1 MGRRRIGRTR
11 IALQISDRRSCRY
24 GGIMATETFIVRV
37 LEANRITIPQEYV
50 EVLKLKKGDKVRVS
64 VEKVGVK

>member
-1 MGRRRIGRTR
+1 
-11 IALQISDRRSCRY
+11 
-24 GGIMATETFIVRV
+24 MATETFIVRV